1 MFKEAFAQELSERV
15 RVIVEFDLP
24 YTELLTSKTMLYN
37 GPLAFYY
44 QHLDPF
50 VARTSLQSETIPQLE
65 FDDTETWVEVE
76 ATEQFSGALTAP
88 DGCCDIKP
96 IAPRGRYYEGPAR
109 VGAPTV
115 GSSMKPAPL
124 QI

>member
-1 MFKEAFAQELSERV
+1 
-15 RVIVEFDLP
+15 
-24 YTELLTSKTMLYN
+24 MLYN

-88 DGCCDIKP
+88 GWLLRHQTN
-96 IAPRGRYYEGPAR
+96 RGRASRYYEGFLCKTFGLQR
-109 VGAPTV
+109 V